1 MKKEKSLSC
10 SAVAYEIGLSRD
22 TVKEMMERGEFPGA
36 YNAKSS
42 DKAQDQWRV
51 SRLDLER
58 WKKSREGKPPERIQ
72 AFREKPE
79 FGGVI

>member
-22 TVKEMMERGEFPGA
+22 TFKEMMGRGEFPGA

-42 DKAQDQWRV
+42 SNVQDQWRI
-51 SRLDLER
+51 SRLNLDR
-58 WKKSREGKPPERIQ
+58 WMQSREATPPEQIK
-72 AFREKPE
+72 AFRGKPE